1 MFSELHKHCHIASV
15 IQHQV
20 QIILHFLVLFIP
32 LLEQLLDILHS
43 HITRNGFSDFHQ
55 IKKNG
60 IYMRILEKNWKKKN
74 KMFLKNHKKQA
85 YQYGDQYGQYGMHP
99 DDHVT
104 SSPVQK
110 YKN

>member
-1 MFSELHKHCHIASV
+1 MIFQIFTKFKENWNLHEN
-15 IQHQV
+15 
-20 QIILHFLVLFIP
+20 F
-32 LLEQLLDILHS
+32 
-43 HITRNGFSDFHQ
+43 G
-55 IKKNG
+55 KK
-60 IYMRILEKNWKKKN
+60 LKKKIE
-74 KMFLKNHKKQA
+74 MFLKNHKKQA

>member
-1 MFSELHKHCHIASV
+1 MIFQIFQKFSKIWNFHKNDDFFLKFFEFFSEKPK
-15 IQHQV
+15 Q
-20 QIILHFLVLFIP
+20 
-32 LLEQLLDILHS
+32 
-43 HITRNGFSDFHQ
+43 
-55 IKKNG
+55 
-60 IYMRILEKNWKKKN
+60 
-74 KMFLKNHKKQA
+74 QA